1 MLINWGKPHNLHLR
15 IECSLFVKHWI
26 SFTQVCFVPSLTLC
40 QDWLKLVQ
48 KLRKRKSSFC
58 MKVHK
63 SFRVNLRKVC
73 IYAFIHES
81 FNFTAKFPIN
91 ALFLAS
97 LKFGGVFFWGGVLIF
112 YFFLFSVIS
121 RGFDLVVD
129 LYLLIKTFIHAHFAV
144 YLNWRRDSTAK
155 GATKNTSLNAIRLQC
170 VLIPESCFFFKR
182 KWSLF
187 LTFIGRQCRYGVKPK
202 TINHISF
209 QWFFKSKPFHIC
221 ITVSIFCFKWI
232 KLITFFC
239 FVYKPALW

>member
-1 MLINWGKPHNLHLR
+1 MLINWGKPHYLHLR

-112 YFFLFSVIS
+112 FIFCFWFSVIS

-170 VLIPESCFFFKR
+170 VLIPESCFFFQTKMKFVLNLHRPSMPIRR
-182 KWSLF
+182 KTQNYQS
-187 LTFIGRQCRYGVKPK
+187 Y
-202 TINHISF
+202 
-209 QWFFKSKPFHIC
+209 
-221 ITVSIFCFKWI
+221 
-232 KLITFFC
+232 
-239 FVYKPALW
+239 